1 MQAPIYQYRIIL
13 PFDDQVINVATDMDF
28 NLDGEI
34 RSPIT
39 DKISAKSSFVVRHK
53 PRSMRRLTMERLF
66 RLHHARLFCAD
77 R

>member
-1 MQAPIYQYRIIL
+1 MGAAQMQAPIYQYRIIL

-39 DKISAKSSFVVRHK
+39 DKISAKSSFVVR
-53 PRSMRRLTMERLF
+53 LNF
-66 RLHHARLFCAD
+66 
-77 R
+77 

>member
-39 DKISAKSSFVVRHK
+39 DKISAKSSFVVRHNS
-53 PRSMRRLTMERLF
+53 RSMQHFKVDRLF
-66 RLHHARLFCAD
+66 LLLYARLFCAD

>member
-53 PRSMRRLTMERLF
+53 FRSMRRLTIDRLF
-66 RLHHARLFCAD
+66 LLHHARLFCAD

>member
-28 NLDGEI
+28 NLDGEM

-39 DKISAKSSFVVRHK
+39 DKISAKSSFVVSHHL
-53 PRSMRRLTMERLF
+53 RSTRCIIMDELF
-66 RLHHARLFCAD
+66 I
-77 R
+77 